1 MVIES
6 AQIISPLQRKATSI
20 ARLVFPLA
28 VWPTITMSG
37 LGVEF
42 LFMPFE
48 EFFQFSELNLL
59 FLVFQPYADFAGSY
73 ILRSYDQRDWYLE
86 S

>member
-6 AQIISPLQRKATSI
+6 AQIISPLQCSAISI

-28 VWPTITMSG
+28 VWPTITISG
-37 LGVEF
+37 LGVEL

-59 FLVFQPYADFAGSY
+59 FLVFQSYADFVGSHV
-73 ILRSYDQRDWYLE
+73 RYLK